1 MADIRPFNMVHYNG
15 KCASELSN
23 LITPP
28 YDIISREEQEAFYQ
42 AHPLNIIRLV
52 LGKQFPDDDETNN
65 RYTRAAA
72 TLNQWMADGTW
83 VRNPRPGLTVYRMEF
98 DELENGRLTID
109 GLVALVK
116 VDDYGKGKVLP
127 HEKTYKGPKAD
138 QLRVMRAC
146 KANITPI
153 HALFDDENDAVV
165 EEYTRFLQGKPEQET
180 TDADG
185 TVHQTWT
192 IEDEATIGKIVGLLR
207 DKSIFIADG
216 HHRYE
221 TARAYKDEVIASGK
235 GKPGGEHEYVMMY
248 LTSMSHPGLTI
259 LPAHRMIKG
268 LKEINVGE
276 ILERL
281 EPYFHH
287 EALCFSEHD
296 RYEVAQRLIQ
306 RIRSYAQVGGKFGM
320 VVQGENCFQ
329 LLRLKDFRSITP
341 LMDSS
346 IPRALRNLDV
356 TILRE
361 VIIGYGLGL
370 DKDDPEGHIEYSP
383 LVSDALNKV
392 INGSVQMSFIL
403 NPTRVDQMRV
413 SAELGHKLP
422 HKSTYFYP
430 KLSSGLVM
438 NVYENR

>member
-1 MADIRPFNMVHYNG
+1 MADVRPFKMVHYNG
-15 KCASELSN
+15 NCSAELSD

-28 YDIISREEQEAFYQ
+28 YDVISAEEQEAFYQ

-52 LGKQFPDDDETNN
+52 LGKQFPEDNDGNSK
-65 RYTRAAA
+65 YTRAAA
-72 TLNQWMADGTW
+72 TLNQWMADGTL
-83 VRNPRPGLTVYRMEF
+83 VRKDRPGLTVYRMEF

-109 GLVALVK
+109 GLIALIK
-116 VDDYGKGKVLP
+116 VDEYGKGKVLP

-138 QLRVMRAC
+138 QLRIMRAC

-153 HALFDDENDAVV
+153 HGLFDDEDDAVV
-165 EEYTRFLQGKPEQET
+165 EEYSRFMQGSPEQSTMDANGT
-180 TDADG
+180 T
-185 TVHQTWT
+185 HQTWT
-192 IEDEATIGKIVGLLR
+192 IDDEKTVERIVGLLR

-221 TARAYKDEVIASGK
+221 TARAYKEEVIASGPANV
-235 GKPGGEHEYVMMY
+235 GEEHEYVMAY
-248 LTSMSHPGLTI
+248 LTSMTHPGLTI
-259 LPAHRMIKG
+259 LPAHRMVKG
-268 LKEINVGE
+268 LTEINVAE
-276 ILERL
+276 ILKRL
-281 EPYFHH
+281 EPYFHS
-287 EALCFSEHD
+287 EALRFTEDD

-320 VVQGENCFQ
+320 VVHGEDCFQ

-341 LMDSS
+341 LMDSG

-361 VIIGYGLGL
+361 VIMGYGLGL
-370 DKDDPEGHIEYSP
+370 DKDNPEGHIEYSP
-383 LVSDALNKV
+383 LVSEALNKV
-392 INGSVQMSFIL
+392 MNGSVQMSFIL

-413 SAELGHKLP
+413 AAELGHKLP
-422 HKSTYFYP
+422 QKSTYFFP
-430 KLSSGLVM
+430 KLSSGLVL